1 MRAEQPI
8 HDRAASLAGVLQAR
22 LGENFSP
29 SELLGDLQ
37 REPIWLNYLGQYVS
51 ERAKAAAIGHFL
63 LELGVLKSERHR
75 SRGSLYHRQAALT
88 HLHGWLES
96 CESDEEEEVSS
107 PTVSARV
114 YEDMPTVRAGDTGLR
129 RGDAQRNQELLA
141 AVRSHAGQ
149 NFSPSEILPPLLR
162 SPRWADALEAYAS
175 ARGKAAAVGRY
186 LQRLGLQRA
195 RHDRGRG
202 SIYECAVVLQSLA
215 EARLPMARE
224 HAFEAPVTPAAV
236 PPRTRAENR
245 PDPRLPFPA
254 TSAEHAAGA
263 EENDPAPSPWPR
275 GEEGELASPG
285 RPVEPPRAA
294 PDPPPR
300 PQGPAPR
307 MTAPSIPE
315 PARHVV
321 NAASGAVVPTGWVP
335 MQFAPAGYMAGAAG
349 DLGMQGGGGGGA
361 PESTFPLGLYWTQVR
376 RHQLKI
382 LVFVVLSTLL
392 AALLTARIPKQ
403 YEAVAVLRVDPTGN
417 QPVGGGGQ
425 QNDIVD
431 DIDSLIATEQTEV
444 RGRAV
449 AQEAI
454 RSAHLAANPVLNP
467 PPKAGATVQ
476 LDPQQ
481 VNDALIGRVQ
491 GSVSGVRPANT
502 RNIEI
507 HARST
512 DPATAASLANAV
524 AEAMIAH
531 EFRTRLDSLTSSSTW
546 MTKQLEDLRIAME
559 SSAQKLQAYQRSKG
573 IFNPDAKAGL
583 DDQRLGLLNSELTQ
597 VQANRFKDEAD
608 QTMVKGGTLE
618 AILASDRGVI
628 LRPAYDNLRQAQAAF
643 SAVAAHDGPA
653 NPVYQNAQKQVQLAQ
668 QQLDSARKSLQ
679 QEIAVDYKRSLNQ
692 EQLVS
697 QEIERSKASLAAFN
711 SSTIDYNVL
720 KHDADQNQ
728 KLYEDLQ
735 QRIKEANLSASFHGQ
750 GLRLTDRA
758 VPSNVPV
765 YPDMRNT
772 VTLTFLF
779 SLLGACV
786 LAIVAGQLDR
796 SFTSP
801 ERVEQILGIPFLGA
815 LPSADSK
822 SSMTELAEIS
832 SVVDGAS
839 DSEQRLAR
847 SPFAESILTLRTA
860 ILFSSPG
867 RLRTLSFT
875 SAQPL
880 EGKSSV
886 TSNLAVALASHGA
899 KVLLIDADIRRP
911 TVHRAF
917 EVSNRVGLSTALRGL
932 SPVADCIVPS
942 TVGNLYLLPAGPAVP
957 SPAELLSTSLSDA
970 LEPLKAEFDHILLDC
985 PPLLGFVD
993 ALTVAT
999 LVDGV
1004 VLVTRAG
1011 ETPRERVLAA
1021 VQQLRRVRAN
1031 ILGLVLNAVNTTLSP
1046 YYDYYRAHY
1055 ERYYGRQDPQ
1065 LEDGE

>member
-1 MRAEQPI
+1 MRVEQPI
-8 HDRAASLAGVLQAR
+8 HDRATALAGVLQGR

-37 REPIWLNYLGQYVS
+37 REPVWIDYLGQYAS
-51 ERAKAAAIGHFL
+51 ERAKAAAVGHFL

-96 CESDEEEEVSS
+96 CECEDEPPSNEERAQVRD
-107 PTVSARV
+107 PTPGGRG
-114 YEDMPTVRAGDTGLR
+114 GDGGLR
-129 RGDAQRNQELLA
+129 RGDAQRNQELVA
-141 AVRSHAGQ
+141 AVRSHVGQ
-149 NFSPSEILPPLLR
+149 NFSPSEILPQLLA
-162 SPRWADALEAYAS
+162 SPRWTDALEAYAS
-175 ARGKAAAVGRY
+175 GRGQAAAVGRY

-202 SIYECAVVLQSLA
+202 SIYDCAAVLQSLA
-215 EARLPMARE
+215 EARLPAWRE
-224 HAFEAPVTPAAV
+224 RGSEGSAAPAAAPAQPEETWFRSEPRIPSVAAPVDERVESPASTAFWPGSAGDENRDPLRAGVPPRPSPEPVARPAVAAV
-236 PPRTRAENR
+236 PEPVR
-245 PDPRLPFPA
+245 P
-254 TSAEHAAGA
+254 G
-263 EENDPAPSPWPR
+263 
-275 GEEGELASPG
+275 
-285 RPVEPPRAA
+285 
-294 PDPPPR
+294 
-300 PQGPAPR
+300 
-307 MTAPSIPE
+307 
-315 PARHVV
+315 V
-321 NAASGAVVPTGWVP
+321 NAASGAVVPSGWGP
-335 MQFAPAGYMAGAAG
+335 MQFAPAGYMAGNPG
-349 DLGMQGGGGGGA
+349 DLGMHGGGGGGTVD
-361 PESTFPLGLYWTQVR
+361 SSLPLGFYWTQIR

-382 LVFVVLSTLL
+382 IVFVVLATLL

-403 YEAVAVLRVDPTGN
+403 YEAVAVLRVDPSGN
-417 QPVGGGGQ
+417 QPVGGGNVQSEGY
-425 QNDIVD
+425 D

-444 RGRAV
+444 HSRAV
-449 AQEAI
+449 AQEAV

-467 PPKAGATVQ
+467 PAKTTGGAAAQ
-476 LDPQQ
+476 LNPQQ
-481 VNDALIGRVQ
+481 VNDALIGAVQ
-491 GSVSGVRPANT
+491 GAVSGVRPANT

-512 DPATAASLANAV
+512 DPATAATLANAV

-531 EFRTRLDSLTSSSTW
+531 EFRTRLDALTSSSTW

-573 IFNPDAKAGL
+573 IFNPDAKEGL

-597 VQANRFKDEAD
+597 VQATRFKDQAD
-608 QTMVKGGTLE
+608 QAMVQSGGTD
-618 AILASDRGVI
+618 AILASDRGAT

-653 NPVYQNAQKQVQLAQ
+653 NPVYQNAQRQVQLAQ

-679 QEIAVDYKRSLNQ
+679 QEIAVDYRRSRNQ
-692 EQLVS
+692 EALVS
-697 QEIERSKASLAAFN
+697 GEIERSKASLAAFN

-758 VPSNVPV
+758 VPSAVPV

-779 SLLGACV
+779 SLLGACA
-786 LAIVAGQLDR
+786 LAIVSGQLDR

-815 LPSADSK
+815 LPTADSK
-822 SSMTELAEIS
+822 ASMTELAEIS
-832 SVVDGAS
+832 SVATGETE
-839 DSEQRLAR
+839 SEQRLSR
-847 SPFAESILTLRTA
+847 SPFAEAVLTLRTA

-867 RLRTLSFT
+867 RLRTLSIT

-886 TSNLAVALASHGA
+886 TSNLAVALATHGA

-932 SPVADCIVPS
+932 SPMADCIVPS

-1055 ERYYGRQDPQ
+1055 ERYYGQQDPQ
-1065 LEDGE
+1065 IGDGE